1 MTLDKSHIR
10 NYTIIAISCL
20 LIGRY
25 VLQPKQQV
33 KEVVK
38 VVEVEKRVK
47 EEKKRSRKETKV
59 VVKPDGSKETTTVI
73 TEDTDTKETGSKES
87 KVDKTLVA
95 KKGSGI
101 TLGVMALKQLDRFSD
116 KPEFGVLTAVPV
128 FGSISVVGTADT
140 TKRVGL
146 GLAMEF

>member
-1 MTLDKSHIR
+1 MNLTLIR

-47 EEKKRSRKETKV
+47 EEKKKTRTEIKEKKNT
-59 VVKPDGSKETTTVI
+59 DGSVETVTVI
-73 TEDTDTKETGSKES
+73 VEDSATKETGSKET
-87 KVDKTLVA
+87 KLDKTLVA
-95 KKGSGI
+95 SSGKGI
-101 TLGVMALKQLDRFSD
+101 TLGVLAIKDVANFSNQT
-116 KPEFGVLTAVPV
+116 EVGVLTAIPV

>member
-1 MTLDKSHIR
+1 MNFTLIR

-25 VLQPKQQV
+25 VIQPKQQV

-38 VVEVEKRVK
+38 VVEVEKSVK
-47 EEKKRSRKETKV
+47 EEKKKTHTEVKERKNK
-59 VVKPDGSKETTTVI
+59 DGSVETVTVI
-73 TEDTDTKETGSKES
+73 VEDSSIRETGSRETKI
-87 KVDKTLVA
+87 DKKLVSSSG
-95 KKGSGI
+95 KGI
-101 TLGVMALKQLDRFSD
+101 TLGVLALKDLDHFSD
-116 KPEFGVLTAVPV
+116 KPEFGVLTAIPV
-128 FGSISVVGTADT
+128 FGNLSLVGTADT

>member
-1 MTLDKSHIR
+1 MNLTLIR
-10 NYTIIAISCL
+10 NYIIIAISCL

-47 EEKKRSRKETKV
+47 EEKRKTRTETRE
-59 VVKPDGSKETTTVI
+59 VVKPDGSKEVTTVT
-73 TEDTDTKETGSKES
+73 TEDTASKETGSKES

-95 KKGSGI
+95 KQGSGI
-101 TLGVMALKQLDRFSD
+101 TLGVLALKDLDQFSD

-128 FGSISVVGTADT
+128 FGNISVVGTADT